1 MITHT
6 APIPGTKRTEGVGIY
21 FGQFSDNTK
30 TIQQIQTCRRAIN
43 LIEEQQHLDGVE
55 AYFGYLKDERF
66 NNVVWQREGDQLS
79 FLIYQGPVI
88 VRGNVSGNILKA
100 NVDIGSVE
108 EPDNSLTDY
117 LLEENHKNYYSRFS
131 LKGNHI
137 KVNIELDL
145 TRQGISSLLYENLRE
160 LSLQSE
166 KAFRHIQASFPQI
179 VPTDTATDISIPHAE
194 TTMKYK
200 YFRKWIEETLEIAGE
215 QDVIAESVLYRTLAY
230 RLDFLLAPEGLLKK
244 TINDI
249 HWIYFTNDGSSEEY
263 RNQKMEQ
270 KFRQLLA
277 KPEKE
282 ITKSFCRT
290 LYTFTQR
297 RKPAENEVMDI
308 LEELQED
315 IRFYSDREPEVVK
328 NLYQQAP
335 LNMQYVCSMARPFT
349 DLFVVYMQVMYSD
362 YFRDLDLP
370 AFRSDDGKI
379 DVLSVK
385 KAIRSIEESWQATY
399 PDFRFN
405 TDEVMYDSSGSFYPS
420 FIYQLASQQF
430 VF

>member
-1 MITHT
+1 MISHT
-6 APIPGTKRTEGVGIY
+6 VPIPDTKRTDGVGIY

-30 TIQQIQTCRRAIN
+30 SIQQIQSYRRAMK
-43 LIEEQQHLDGVE
+43 LIEEQQYLDGVE
-55 AYFGYLKDERF
+55 AYFWYLKDEQL
-66 NNVVWQREGDQLS
+66 NNVVWQREEDQLS
-79 FLIYQGPVI
+79 FLVYQGPVI

-100 NVDIGSVE
+100 EVNIGSVE
-108 EPDNSLTDY
+108 QPDIGLTDY
-117 LLEENHKNYYSRFS
+117 LLAENHKNYYSRFS
-131 LKGNHI
+131 LNGNHI
-137 KVNIELDL
+137 KMNIELDL
-145 TRQGISSLLYENLRE
+145 NRQGISSLLYENLRE

-179 VPTDTATDISIPHAE
+179 IPTDTATDISIPHAE
-194 TTMKYK
+194 ITVKYK
-200 YFRKWIEETLEIAGE
+200 YFRKWIEETLELSAE
-215 QDVIAESVLYRTLAY
+215 QDVTAESVLYRTLAY

-249 HWIYFTNDGSSEEY
+249 HWIYFTNDGSSEES

-277 KPEKE
+277 KPENE

-297 RKPAENEVMDI
+297 RKPAANEVMDV
-308 LEELQED
+308 LDELQED
-315 IRFYSDREPEVVK
+315 ISFYADSEPEVVK

-335 LNMQYVCSMARPFT
+335 LNIQYVCSMARPFT

-362 YFRDLDLP
+362 YFRDLGLP

-379 DVLSVK
+379 EALSVK

-405 TDEVMYDSSGSFYPS
+405 KDEIIYDSPGSFYPS